1 MLWIR
6 SVISAA
12 IAWLLWSHIDTYS
25 VDALHNAASA
35 FAGVTATMLGFMI
48 AALSILTAVANQKL
62 LRNMQR
68 TGHYKKLLHEL
79 YHASAA
85 YAAGMVASLTSIFLS
100 VPYLSWSMTATIF
113 AVTYSTAM
121 IISVG
126 HKFWVVLA
134 NIHPTQ

>member
-6 SVISAA
+6 ISISAI
-12 IAWLLWSHIDTYS
+12 IAWLLWSHIDVYS
-25 VDALHNAASA
+25 VDALHNAATA

-48 AALSILTAVANQKL
+48 AALSILAAVANQKL
-62 LRNMQR
+62 LRNMQK

-85 YAAGMVASLTSIFLS
+85 YAAGMIASLTSIFLTS
-100 VPYLSWSMTATIF
+100 PYLSWGITVTIF
-113 AVTYSTAM
+113 AVAYSTAM

-126 HKFWVVLA
+126 HKFWVVLT
-134 NIHPTQ
+134 NLHST